1 MVSFGFIA
9 IASCSQNN
17 FNDSPKVAIT
27 KGEAR
32 MVKHALGETA
42 VPVRS
47 QRVLALDNIALD
59 SILALGVKPIAALY
73 NENTGQFPV
82 HLRDRISG
90 VTKLPSEQ
98 QNIEE
103 IASLNPDLILGGK
116 NVEQVYKLLSQIA
129 PTIVLAEGGNAEW
142 KEQLKLTGNILG
154 QSEEAEKILQ
164 EYDRRLAE
172 FRAEIGDEV
181 RSIEVSVVRIF
192 PDRIRLYQRGS
203 FSGEI
208 LAEAG
213 LSRPP
218 AQDSER
224 LWREVSR
231 ERIQDADGDVIF
243 VWSLG
248 KEAEQA
254 LNQLQ
259 DDPLW
264 SQLEAVQQGRVYEVP
279 GYWIGSG
286 PLAAN
291 AVIDDLFTHLTQAK
305 P

>member
-1 MVSFGFIA
+1 MTIT
-9 IASCSQNN
+9 SCRQN
-17 FNDSPKVAIT
+17 NDSPTVAVPT
-27 KGEAR
+27 GEVR
-32 MVKHALGETA
+32 MVEHAMGETA
-42 VPVRS
+42 IPV
-47 QRVLALDNIALD
+47 QPERVLALDNIALD
-59 SILALGVKPIAALY
+59 CILSLGVKPVAALY
-73 NENTGQFPV
+73 NENTGEFPV
-82 HLRDRISG
+82 HLRDRLSG
-90 VTKLPSEQ
+90 VTKLPSDR
-98 QNIEE
+98 QNLEAIT
-103 IASLNPDLILGGK
+103 SLNPDLILGGK

-129 PTIVLAEGGNAEW
+129 PTILLAEGGNAEW
-142 KEQLKLTGNILG
+142 KEQLKLTAEAFNKPK
-154 QSEEAEKILQ
+154 EAEAVLQ
-164 EYDRRLAE
+164 AYYNRLAE
-172 FRAEIGDEV
+172 FKAEMGNEAP
-181 RSIEVSVVRIF
+181 SLSVSVVRIF